1 MAIIDYDKSP
11 AISETQRLKSLKE
24 SVQRAFDEVDN
35 RFAETSAEN
44 TSQNKMIEKL
54 AADVKSG
61 GGGTV
66 VGNVS
71 WSNITG
77 KPSTFNPSAHTHVVA
92 DITDMGSISNQDID
106 VITNLEIEALIN
118 NMA

>member
-35 RFAETSAEN
+35 SAIP
-44 TSQNKMIEKL
+44 NKEIDALPMNKV
-54 AADVKSG
+54 ASSSG
-61 GGGTV
+61 GGSGS
-66 VGNVS
+66 GGSSGPVS
-71 WSNITG
+71 WNDIIG
-77 KPSTFNPSAHTHVVA
+77 KPSTFYPAEQTHVCE

-106 VITNLEIEALIN
+106 NAITNLEIEALIN
-118 NMA
+118 NMV

>member
-11 AISETQRLKSLKE
+11 QITEAQRLKSLKE

-35 RFAETSAEN
+35 SAIP
-44 TSQNKMIEKL
+44 NKEIDALPMNKT
-54 AADVKSG
+54 ASSG
-61 GGGTV
+61 GGSGSGGSTDPV
-66 VGNVS
+66 FWND
-71 WSNITG
+71 IIG
-77 KPSTFNPSAHTHVVA
+77 KPSTFYPAEHTHVCK

-106 VITNLEIEALIN
+106 DAITNLEIEALIN

>member
-11 AISETQRLKSLKE
+11 QITEAQRLKSLKE

-35 RFAETSAEN
+35 SAI
-44 TSQNKMIEKL
+44 SKWDIDALPMNKV
-54 AADVKSG
+54 ASSG
-61 GGGTV
+61 GGSGSGGST
-66 VGNVS
+66 GPVS
-71 WSNITG
+71 WNDIVD

-106 VITNLEIEALIN
+106 NAITNLEIEALIN